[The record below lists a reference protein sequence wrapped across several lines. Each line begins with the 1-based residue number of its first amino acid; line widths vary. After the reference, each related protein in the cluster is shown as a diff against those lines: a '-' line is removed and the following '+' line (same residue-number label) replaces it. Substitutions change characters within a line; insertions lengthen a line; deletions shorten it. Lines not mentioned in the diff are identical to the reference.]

1 MYGSS
6 RKLFLLNNR
15 LLFIY
20 NKKSMEKRI
29 KIKYWFMVMLMFIV
43 LIYVLLNV
51 FFLVL
56 IVSWK
61 DDFEFWIVSNDV
73 IMNIFIILRRLF
85 FVNNIVNF
93 FLYGYFDLIFR
104 CKVKELFGIKFFK
117 IV

>member
-1 MYGSS
+1 
-6 RKLFLLNNR
+6 
-15 LLFIY
+15 
-20 NKKSMEKRI
+20 MEKRI

-104 CKVKELFGIKFFK
+104 YKVKELFGIKFFK
-117 IV
+117 IVQV